1 MRGIQNKYIG
11 NSIICS
17 DIWHK
22 HHERYFEIVIRNFTS
37 SQASEIW
44 DNFEISRVVFVQ
56 NITCLYYYPQ
66 MVCNFH
72 MQVFQIKLKY
82 PCSKPIKLQKFL
94 MQQYNEQKLLM
105 ESPSFLTLTECSSC
119 KSFNHFL
126 GRQSSGV
133 LPVDSVRK
141 TSMKCPRLFG
151 SGTGCGILSVCGP
164 THLLLEHQGQR
175 LEVSSLQ
182 ACTTTEFH

>member
-82 PCSKPIKLQKFL
+82 LYSQPIKLHKIFDVVAVARELARLFTSSTRSPKFL
-94 MQQYNEQKLLM
+94 SAGK
-105 ESPSFLTLTECSSC
+105 PWGRGSC
-119 KSFNHFL
+119 WRN
-126 GRQSSGV
+126 QTNV
-133 LPVDSVRK
+133 L
-141 TSMKCPRLFG
+141 
-151 SGTGCGILSVCGP
+151 
-164 THLLLEHQGQR
+164 H
-175 LEVSSLQ
+175 
-182 ACTTTEFH
+182 